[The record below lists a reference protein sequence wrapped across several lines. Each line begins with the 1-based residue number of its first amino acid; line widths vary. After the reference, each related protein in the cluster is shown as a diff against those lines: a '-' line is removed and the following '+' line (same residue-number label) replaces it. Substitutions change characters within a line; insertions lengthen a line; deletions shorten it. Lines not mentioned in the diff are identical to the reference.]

1 MKQVSF
7 TKHASARCQQRG
19 IGKKIIPL
27 IMDYGHFNYGREGS
41 KIYCLSK
48 TERSMIRADLGK
60 SQFSKIEKQLGYVVL
75 SRDNKVITVGHT
87 YKRVRRQ

>member
-7 TKHASARCQQRG
+7 TKHASVRCQQRG

-41 KIYCLSK
+41 KVYCLSK

-60 SQFSKIEKQLGYVVL
+60 SLFNKIEKQLGYVVL
-75 SRDNKVITVGHT
+75 SRNNKVITVGHT
-87 YKRVRRQ
+87 YKRVRRK